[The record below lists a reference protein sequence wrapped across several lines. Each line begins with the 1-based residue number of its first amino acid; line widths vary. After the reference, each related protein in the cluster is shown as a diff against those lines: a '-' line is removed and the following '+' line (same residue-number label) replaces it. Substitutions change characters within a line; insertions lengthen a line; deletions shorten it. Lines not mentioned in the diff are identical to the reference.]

1 MRKKVLYGLIL
12 GALGLQY
19 CVVIG
24 PVQQAPP
31 SASRTLG
38 VGASAARY
46 QYQVSIPT
54 CAGSVTETHDVITYR
69 ADLQWQEKDVLFGAG
84 TVGIED
90 RNINTGEVET
100 YSLIH
105 LYGGPRI
112 LLNTGGSVRPYFLL
126 LAHMLFPGTD
136 NVAYS
141 LAFDPRVG
149 LVFPGETSEIALSV
163 GYWNT
168 LEVSAYF
175 FPASFRKMPGMLGV
189 NLHGGITS
197 GVFFLGL
204 GAYTHLR

>member
-1 MRKKVLYGLIL
+1 MKKKVLYGLIL
-12 GALGLQY
+12 GALSLQY
-19 CVVIG
+19 CVIIG

-38 VGASAARY
+38 AGVSAARY
-46 QYQVSIPT
+46 QYRVSIPT
-54 CAGSVTETHDVITYR
+54 CAGQVTETHDVVTYR
-69 ADLQWQEKDVLFGAG
+69 ADIQWQGKDVLFGAG
-84 TVGIED
+84 TVGLED
-90 RNINTGEVET
+90 RNLATGEIVT
-100 YSLIH
+100 YSLLH

-112 LLNTGGSVRPYFLL
+112 LLHTSGPVRPHFLL
-126 LAHMLFPGTD
+126 LAHLLFPGTD
-136 NVAYS
+136 INYGWA
-141 LAFDPRVG
+141 LDPRVG
-149 LVFPGETSEIALSV
+149 LVFPGKTSEIALSV

-189 NLHGGITS
+189 NLHGGITG